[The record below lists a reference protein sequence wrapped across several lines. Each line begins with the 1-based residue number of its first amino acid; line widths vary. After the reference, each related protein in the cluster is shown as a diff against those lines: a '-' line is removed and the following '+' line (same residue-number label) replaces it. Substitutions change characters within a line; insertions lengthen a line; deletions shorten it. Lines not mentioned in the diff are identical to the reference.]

1 VITPDEEPASNASP
15 VASSPRRLT
24 IEIGLG
30 PGFARYADLGGT
42 AFPHGYGLVSYA
54 LAILNRADISAGI
67 RFGGWGDSWSNT
79 SGVTNAP
86 PGCLP
91 ALPQSFSAAELTVH
105 ALAALGMRV
114 HDRVRA
120 ALTLGFGV
128 AGTTAGARVGGD
140 LYEPSCVASQSPQ
153 PSFHGSLDI
162 SFRAL
167 PWLRPILHPI
177 VIDLHPNYDGARS
190 QARGVWM
197 RIGFT
202 AGVAF
207 DL

>member
-1 VITPDEEPASNASP
+1 V
-15 VASSPRRLT
+15 
-24 IEIGLG
+24 
-30 PGFARYADLGGT
+30 
-42 AFPHGYGLVSYA
+42 
-54 LAILNRADISAGI
+54 SAGV
-67 RFGGWGDSWSNT
+67 RFGAWGDSLSNT
-79 SGVTNAP
+79 IGATTTP

-91 ALPQSFSAAELTVH
+91 PLPQSFSAAELTVH
-105 ALAALGMRV
+105 ALALFG
-114 HDRVRA
+114 VRIHERIRTGIA
-120 ALTLGFGV
+120 AGFGV

-140 LYEPSCVASQSPQ
+140 VYEPSCVASQSPQ

-167 PWLRPILHPI
+167 PWLRPTLHPI
-177 VIDLHPNYDGARS
+177 VIDLHPAYDGAQM
-190 QARGVWM
+190 QARGLWM